1 MPKIDRSGISVIGHF
16 DDLSLVWELH
26 RVHRNPRFEFCQNRY
41 AGSPFSKIAHFGGF
55 QPRYGPTGGA
65 EAKSAGVSLVGPK
78 WTLLT

>member
-1 MPKIDRSGISVIGHF
+1 MKMPKIDRSGISVIGHF

-26 RVHRNPRFEFCQNRY
+26 RVHMNPRFEFRQNRY

-65 EAKSAGVSLVGPK
+65 NGKISRG
-78 WTLLT
+78 